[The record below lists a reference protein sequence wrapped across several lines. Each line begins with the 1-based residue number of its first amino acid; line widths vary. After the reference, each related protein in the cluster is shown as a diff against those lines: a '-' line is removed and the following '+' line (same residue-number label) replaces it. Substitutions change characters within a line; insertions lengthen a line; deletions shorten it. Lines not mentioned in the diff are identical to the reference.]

1 MDSSQWPQ
9 GIGVVKGGV
18 VEAPKKP
25 RPEKEKA
32 LNCPR
37 CSSTNTKFCYYNNYS
52 LSQPRYFCKTC
63 RRYWTEGGS
72 LRNVPVGGGSRKNRR
87 SSIISSSSSSS
98 SKKLPDLAVTPSP
111 SFPCQQNPKGHDLN
125 LAYPPPMTANNF
137 SGGAGGGISEI
148 LNLNPNSAAAMEI
161 LKNGFMGMPAVH
173 PDHHHSN
180 AAAAMF
186 LAPNLHD
193 AKPNG
198 GFNFSLDGFCNG
210 YGNLPQQQPAGTAR
224 MFFPNLDDLKPMPT
238 DHQFEQQNRGEGDD
252 NDASGYWNGMLGGGG
267 AGGGGGTSW

>member
-87 SSIISSSSSSS
+87 SSISSSSSLASSSSS
-98 SKKLPDLAVTPSP
+98 SKKLPDLAVTPP
-111 SFPCQQNPKGHDLN
+111 SFPSHQQNPKGHDLN
-125 LAYPPPMTANNF
+125 LAYAPPQINNF
-137 SGGAGGGISEI
+137 GGAGGISEI
-148 LNLNPNSAAAMEI
+148 LNLNPNSTAAMEI
-161 LKNGFMGMPAVH
+161 LKNGFSSFMGMPPPVH
-173 PDHHHSN
+173 PDHHHHHSN
-180 AAAAMF
+180 AAMF
-186 LAPNLHD
+186 LSPGVPL
-193 AKPNG
+193 
-198 GFNFSLDGFCNG
+198 SLDGFCNG
-210 YGNLPQQQPAGTAR
+210 YGNLPPQPQPAGTAR
-224 MFFPNLDDLKPMPT
+224 MFFPNLEDLKPVSTMAT
-238 DHQFEQQNRGEGDD
+238 DNHQFEEQNRGEGE
-252 NDASGYWNGMLGGGG
+252 NDGSGYWNGMLGGGG
-267 AGGGGGTSW
+267 GGGTSW